1 MSFFLLTMQSY
12 GDFLPIPRNF
22 PNSSLICSDNSPH
35 RRHIR
40 QMPSESVVSDIEGT
54 VTSVT
59 FLCVWL
65 WTLREISSIFEGIF
79 CKDS

>member
-1 MSFFLLTMQSY
+1 MVQRY
-12 GDFLPIPRNF
+12 GGFLPIPRKI
-22 PNSSLICSDNSPH
+22 PNSSLTCSDNRPH

-65 WTLREISSIFEGIF
+65 WALREISSIFEGIF